1 MQLPPFLG
9 IEVKSCG
16 VDVEGRTTVTGD
28 DEDACVAGGTDRDAD
43 VDEGD
48 DMDECVARGIEED
61 VDVDYC
67 VTWGVDEVAGVDD
80 GVPGGANEDVD
91 EVVPVEVA
99 AT

>member
-9 IEVKSCG
+9 SEVKSCG

-61 VDVDYC
+61 VDVD
-67 VTWGVDEVAGVDD
+67 EVAGVDD